1 MTINSNTMTETLYQ
15 YKPSDYNFS
24 ITDLWCYNPSTGP
37 IASGLRVK
45 DRIIKE
51 NISDN
56 VILPVLG
63 SRPSCEISLKE
74 EKRQIR
80 SGVIFIIENSD
91 VEKVKFLVVKGQ
103 RKNGNE
109 GIWSLPKGRASYEG
123 ENPETCAIR
132 EVYEE
137 TGIKLSTLSG
147 LLMFKISHNI
157 YYKYIT
163 TDTEFSEF
171 HIQDVSE
178 VEKVEWKTIAELRN
192 LNCNKDLRSILLYP
206 TKNFTYHKCLFLG
219 GPGVEDR

>member
-1 MTINSNTMTETLYQ
+1 MTINSNSMTETLYQ

-24 ITDLWCYNPSTGP
+24 ITDLWCYNPSVRSDVF
-37 IASGLRVK
+37 IA
-45 DRIIKE
+45 KE

-56 VILPVLG
+56 SHIISSSCSNNDILPVFE
-63 SRPSCEISLKE
+63 SQPSCEIPLKE

-80 SGVIFIIENSD
+80 SGVIFMIENSD

-123 ENPETCAIR
+123 ENPEICAIR

-147 LLMFKISHNI
+147 LPMFKISHNI

-163 TDTEFSEF
+163 TENEFSNF

-206 TKNFTYHKCLFLG
+206 TKNFTYHKCLFL
-219 GPGVEDR
+219 